1 MWRSIDRKQSGI
13 TKVAGMCG
21 MFLPVVIFTSLGL
34 SIASSPWFTWTQH
47 ALSDLGIRENT
58 AVLFNY
64 GMIFGGILILVFSYG
79 LMKILTNKLGAY
91 ILALSSLALIGIGIF
106 PETIFTLHF
115 LTSASF
121 FILLGIAL
129 LIIGLTSKQNSFERN
144 IGLFA
149 LVLVFIAIG
158 STVFLFH
165 FDGIAITEALCC
177 FPAFIWCS
185 IVGMKMTHAPV

>member
-1 MWRSIDRKQSGI
+1 MWQHFDRGQSGI
-13 TKVAGMCG
+13 TRVAGICG
-21 MFLPVVIFTSLGL
+21 IFIPVVIFTSLGL

-47 ALSDLGIRENT
+47 ALSDLGIQEST
-58 AVLFNY
+58 AFVFNN
-64 GMIFGGILILVFSYG
+64 GMIVGGILVLIFSFG
-79 LMKILTNKLGAY
+79 LMKILSNKLGAY
-91 ILALSSLALIGIGIF
+91 LLALSSLALVGIGLF

-121 FILLGIAL
+121 FILLAISL
-129 LIIGLTSKQNSFERN
+129 LIIGLTSKQTTFERN

-149 LVLVFIAIG
+149 LALVLIAIG

-165 FDGIAITEALCC
+165 FDGIALTEALSC

-185 IVGMKMTHAPV
+185 IVGIKMTRVSV